1 MPSLFEFHAELFGD
15 IENARIILG
24 DITPGRTKKK
34 K

>member
-1 MPSLFEFHAELFGD
+1 MPSLFKFHAERFGD
-15 IENARIILG
+15 IENARIILA